1 MGSPKATRPVRTRVT
16 VAATS
21 VTLVAMAVAATG
33 IVWSQRL
40 VLTARLDRQLE
51 QRSDLL
57 RTGLATGSFPGGAG
71 LFQVIDATGQLI
83 ASSPG
88 FVVPIATTAGDSA
101 PRTVDGIPE
110 SDDRARVLSRQV
122 DTAAGRYLIHTAEPM
137 DAIDEAATAL
147 ALSLAVAVPIIT
159 GLLGGVI
166 WSMVG
171 ATLRPVEAIRSEVA
185 KIGLSD
191 LSRRVPESGNDE
203 VGRLARTMN
212 EMLETLERSSTKQR
226 RFVADASHELRT
238 PLARMRSE
246 LEVDRSH
253 PETADPAATTTS
265 LIEEVDRLQQLVDD
279 LLVLARAESNPS
291 STTIVDLAALVAGE
305 TVVRGDGVVVTIE
318 VEPSPVRGNAGQL
331 ARMVRNLIDNALR
344 HATATVSVSSR
355 PVGTRVI
362 LTVTDDGPGIPPG
375 ERDRVFDPFYRL
387 DEARTAADGGT
398 GLGLTIVREIAL
410 AHSGSVEVDPDH
422 HPGARLVV
430 TFPAATG

>member
-1 MGSPKATRPVRTRVT
+1 MPEARTTRPIRTRVT

-21 VTLVAMAVAATG
+21 VALVALVAAAAG

-40 VLTARLDRQLE
+40 VLTARVDRQLE

-57 RTGLATGSFPGGAG
+57 RTGLATESFPAGAG
-71 LFQVIDATGQLI
+71 LFQVIDPTGELI

-88 FVVPIATTAGDSA
+88 FVVPIALGAGDTA
-101 PRTVDGIPE
+101 PRTIDGVPE

-122 DTAAGRYLIHTAEPM
+122 ETAEGRLWIHTAEPM

-159 GLLGGVI
+159 GLLGGLI

-191 LSRRVPESGNDE
+191 LSRRVPESGSDE

-212 EMLETLERSSTKQR
+212 EMLEALERSSTKQR

-246 LEVDRSH
+246 LDVDRSH
-253 PETADPAATTTS
+253 PETADPAATAS
-265 LIEEVDRLQQLVDD
+265 SMIEEVDRLQHLVDD
-279 LLVLARAESNPS
+279 LLMLARAESAPAS
-291 STTIVDLAALVAGE
+291 ATVVDLAAVVAGE
-305 TVVRGDGVVVTIE
+305 VARPVDGVAVTTDIE
-318 VEPSPVRGNAGQL
+318 HSLVLGNPGQL
-331 ARMVRNLIDNALR
+331 ARMVRNLIDNAVR
-344 HATATVSVSSR
+344 HAAATVHVAGKRIGSQ
-355 PVGTRVI
+355 VI
-362 LTVTDDGPGIPPG
+362 LTVTDDGPGIPAA
-375 ERDRVFDPFYRL
+375 ERDRVFDPFYRI
-387 DEARTAADGGT
+387 DEARTAAAGGT
-398 GLGLTIVREIAL
+398 GLGLTIVREIAG

-422 HPGARLVV
+422 RPGARLVV
-430 TFPAATG
+430 TLPAAGD